1 MPVTPHPAGGGTPAR
16 MTAWV
21 EGTVHAL
28 RQWTD
33 RLYSLQVEADIA
45 PFKAGQFGRLALD
58 IDGERVARPYSFVN
72 GPDNP
77 LHEFYFIVV
86 PGGPLTQRLAQL
98 KAGDTVYVA
107 PRAAGFFVLDE
118 IPDAGK
124 LWMLSTGTAIGPFL
138 SILATNEVWSR
149 FPRIVLVHAV
159 RTRAELTYADTIRSL
174 LDAHPGQLDYI
185 PFVSREETDIGLRG
199 RVPDAIR
206 DGSLETRAGLTID
219 AKDSQV
225 MICGNPAM
233 VSDTQAVLTE
243 RGMQKNRRREP
254 GQITTEQYWKT

>member
-1 MPVTPHPAGGGTPAR
+1 MLTPHPDGGGTPAR

-219 AKDSQV
+219 VKDSQV

>member
-1 MPVTPHPAGGGTPAR
+1 MSK
-16 MTAWV
+16 WV
-21 EGTVHAL
+21 EGKVHAL
-28 RQWTD
+28 KQWTD
-33 RLYSLQVEADIA
+33 RLFSLQVEADIA

-86 PGGPLTQRLAQL
+86 PGGPLTHRLIQL
-98 KAGDTVYVA
+98 SAGDTVYIA

-118 IPDAGK
+118 IPDADK
-124 LWMLSTGTAIGPFL
+124 LWMLSTGTALGPFL
-138 SILATNEVWSR
+138 SILATTEAWSR
-149 FPRIVLVHAV
+149 FSRIVLVHAV
-159 RTRAELTYADTIRSL
+159 RTRAELTYQDTIRAF
-174 LDAHPGQLDYI
+174 LDAHSGQLDFI
-185 PFVSREETDIGLRG
+185 PFVSREETDTGLPG

-206 DGSLETRAGLTID
+206 DGSLEAYAGLTLD
-219 AKDSQV
+219 ATDSQV

-233 VSDTQAVLTE
+233 VSDTQAVLIE

-254 GQITTEQYWKT
+254 GQITTEQYWKK